1 MPNTS
6 PDNIYY
12 PDNQTT
18 VDDLAGLFAAQAT
31 SVQAALATIRTALAP
46 VPVFD
51 SGWTLNGL
59 TPAAGWTGIAD
70 SSGNS
75 GTTSLRG
82 GMRKIGSHVE
92 LRFRATRSGVT
103 LTANNQGNIGDNIVC
118 TINNTAFR
126 PAGSVYATFD
136 FGPGVGTGGCRVE
149 ADGNVY
155 IVDAYPNA
163 TIAGGKQVQ
172 ITANYFT
179 G

>member
-1 MPNTS
+1 MPNTT
-6 PDNIYY
+6 PDNIWY
-12 PDNQTT
+12 PDNQTE

-31 SVQAALATIRTALAP
+31 SVQAAFASIRTALTP
-46 VPVFD
+46 VPISD

-59 TPAAGWTGIAD
+59 TLATGWTGIAD

-75 GTTSLRG
+75 GSTALKG
-82 GMRKIGSHVE
+82 GMRKIGQHVE

-103 LTANNQGNIGDNIVC
+103 LTANTLGNIGDNIVC

-126 PAGSVYATFD
+126 PAGSIYATFD
-136 FGPGVGTGGCRVE
+136 FGPGVGTGGCRIE
-149 ADGNVY
+149 SDGNVY

-163 TIAGGKQVQ
+163 KIEGGKQIQ